1 MSMRHGKRYEGGH
14 RGVPGAGGFGRGAA
28 GGEVEVAEKASKGG
42 WAVGMIDVAAA
53 GLLGGVVA
61 TKAAAT
67 TAAAR
72 VACGGGGGG
81 GPRA

>member
-42 WAVGMIDVAAA
+42 WDD
-53 GLLGGVVA
+53 
-61 TKAAAT
+61 
-67 TAAAR
+67 
-72 VACGGGGGG
+72 
-81 GPRA
+81 